1 MSFRWMRG
9 RCCASFFISLQI
21 VHLCMKRQQ
30 LLSLLQTY
38 SASETYEKQ
47 MLQNTLR
54 FIEENP
60 DCFER
65 SLCIGH
71 ITGSAWILNKERT
84 HALLMHHK
92 KLNKWFQP
100 GGHCDGDADVMHV
113 AAKEAFE
120 ETGLEVKPLSTTI
133 FDVDHHQIPESKGIS
148 EHTHYDIRFLFE
160 ADHTTD
166 ELACNSEARAV
177 RWIPLGDIHQYNNDD
192 SIMRMVR
199 KSVS

>member
-1 MSFRWMRG
+1 MKRNQI
-9 RCCASFFISLQI
+9 ISLLRNYNTTDA
-21 VHLCMKRQQ
+21 H
-30 LLSLLQTY
+30 
-38 SASETYEKQ
+38 ENG
-47 MLQNTLR
+47 MLQNMLR
-54 FIEENP
+54 FIETNT

-65 SLCIGH
+65 SLLIGH
-71 ITGSAWILNKERT
+71 VTGSAWILNKERT

-120 ETGLEVKPLSTTI
+120 ETGLEVNPISTAI
-133 FDVDHHQIPESKGIS
+133 FDVDHHQIPESKGIP

-160 ADHTTD
+160 ANRTTD
-166 ELACNSEARAV
+166 ELASNSEARAV
-177 RWIPLGDIHQYNNDD
+177 RWIALEEIDRYNNDE